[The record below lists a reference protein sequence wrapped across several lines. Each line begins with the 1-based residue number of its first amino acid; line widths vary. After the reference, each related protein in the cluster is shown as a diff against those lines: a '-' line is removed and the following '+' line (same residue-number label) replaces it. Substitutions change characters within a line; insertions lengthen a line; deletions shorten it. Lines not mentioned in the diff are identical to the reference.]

1 MLTCCWSVKG
11 GSGTTVVAASLALL
25 AASSPAG
32 ALLVDLAGDVPAVLG
47 LPEPVGPGVREW
59 LAADPAVEADAL
71 GHLATAATP
80 GLRVVP
86 AGSASAMPRAV
97 PPARVDLL
105 GDALAANPGEVVVDL
120 GVPAPDLLPLLA
132 RADRSLLVLRPCY
145 LALRRAT
152 ALPTRPTGVVLV
164 DGARP
169 GAGAARHRGCRRR
182 EGRRPRSTCEPT
194 IARAVDA
201 GLLAGRLPRSLSR
214 TLRAAA

>member
-11 GSGTTVVAASLALL
+11 GSGTTVIAASLALL

-32 ALLVDLAGDVPAVLG
+32 VLLVDLAGDVPAVLG

-105 GDALAANPGEVVVDL
+105 GDALAANPGEVIVDL

-164 DGARP
+164 TEP
-169 GAGAARHRGCRRR
+169 GRAL
-182 EGRRPRSTCEPT
+182 GRRDIEDVVGVKVAAEIDVQPA

>member
-59 LAADPAVEADAL
+59 LAANPAVEADAL

-80 GLRVVP
+80 GLRVLP

-105 GDALAANPGEVVVDL
+105 GDALAANPGEVIVDL

-164 DGARP
+164 TEP
-169 GAGAARHRGCRRR
+169 GRAL
-182 EGRRPRSTCEPT
+182 GRRDIEDVVGVKVAAEIDVQPA

>member
-25 AASSPAG
+25 ASSAPAG
-32 ALLVDLAGDVPAVLG
+32 ALLVDLAGDVPAALG

-59 LAADPAVEADAL
+59 LAADPAVEIDAL

-80 GLRVVP
+80 GLRLLP
-86 AGSASAMPRAV
+86 AGAATSRAV
-97 PPARVDLL
+97 PSTRIDLL
-105 GDALAANPGEVVVDL
+105 GQALAANAGEVVVDL
-120 GVPAPDLLPLLA
+120 GVPSPDLEPLLA
-132 RADRSLLVLRPCY
+132 QADRSLLVLRPCY

-152 ALPTRPTGVVLV
+152 ALPTRPTGIVLV
-164 DGARP
+164 MEP
-169 GAGAARHRGCRRR
+169 GRAL
-182 EGRRPRSTCEPT
+182 GRRDIEDAIGVKVAAEIDVEPT

-214 TLRAAA
+214 TLKAAA

>member
-47 LPEPVGPGVREW
+47 LPESVGPGVREW
-59 LAADPAVEADAL
+59 LAANPAVEADAL

-80 GLRVVP
+80 GLRVLP

-105 GDALAANPGEVVVDL
+105 GDALAANPGEVIVDL

-164 DGARP
+164 TEP
-169 GAGAARHRGCRRR
+169 GRAL
-182 EGRRPRSTCEPT
+182 GRRDIEDVVGVKVAAEIDVQPA

>member
-11 GSGTTVVAASLALL
+11 GSGTTVIAASLALL

-80 GLRVVP
+80 GLRVLP

-105 GDALAANPGEVVVDL
+105 GDALTANPGEVVVDL

-164 DGARP
+164 TEP
-169 GAGAARHRGCRRR
+169 GRAL
-182 EGRRPRSTCEPT
+182 GRRDIEDVVGVKVAAEVDVQPT

>member
-80 GLRVVP
+80 GLRVLP

-105 GDALAANPGEVVVDL
+105 GDALTANPGEVVVDL

-164 DGARP
+164 TEP
-169 GAGAARHRGCRRR
+169 GRAL
-182 EGRRPRSTCEPT
+182 GRRDIEDVVGVKVAAEIDVQPT

>member
-80 GLRVVP
+80 GLRVLP

-164 DGARP
+164 TEP
-169 GAGAARHRGCRRR
+169 GRAL
-182 EGRRPRSTCEPT
+182 GRRDIEDVVGVKVAAEIDVQPT

>member
-25 AASSPAG
+25 AGSSPAG

-59 LAADPAVEADAL
+59 LAANPAVEADAL

-105 GDALAANPGEVVVDL
+105 GDTLAANHGEVVVDL
-120 GVPAPDLLPLLA
+120 GLPTPDLLPLLA

-164 DGARP
+164 TEP
-169 GAGAARHRGCRRR
+169 GRAL
-182 EGRRPRSTCEPT
+182 GRRDIEEVVGVKVAAEIDVQPA

>member
-1 MLTCCWSVKG
+1 
-11 GSGTTVVAASLALL
+11 
-25 AASSPAG
+25 
-32 ALLVDLAGDVPAVLG
+32 VPAVLG

-59 LAADPAVEADAL
+59 LAANPAVEADAL

-105 GDALAANPGEVVVDL
+105 GDTLAANHGEVVVDL
-120 GVPAPDLLPLLA
+120 GLPTPDLLPLLA

-164 DGARP
+164 TEP
-169 GAGAARHRGCRRR
+169 GRAL
-182 EGRRPRSTCEPT
+182 GRRDIEEVVGVKVAAEIDVQPT

>member
-1 MLTCCWSVKG
+1 VLTCCWSVKG

-59 LAADPAVEADAL
+59 LAANPAVEADAL

-80 GLRVVP
+80 GLRVLP

-105 GDALAANPGEVVVDL
+105 GDALAANPGEVIVDL

-164 DGARP
+164 TEP
-169 GAGAARHRGCRRR
+169 GRAL
-182 EGRRPRSTCEPT
+182 GRRDIEDVVGVKVAAEIDVQPA

>member
-59 LAADPAVEADAL
+59 LAADPAVEAVAL

-105 GDALAANPGEVVVDL
+105 GDALAANPGEVIVDL
-120 GVPAPDLLPLLA
+120 GVPTPDLLPLLA

-164 DGARP
+164 TEP
-169 GAGAARHRGCRRR
+169 GRAL
-182 EGRRPRSTCEPT
+182 GRRDIEDVVGVKVAAEIDVQPA

>member
-11 GSGTTVVAASLALL
+11 GSGTTVIAASLALL

-80 GLRVVP
+80 GLRVLP

-97 PPARVDLL
+97 PPARLDLL
-105 GDALAANPGEVVVDL
+105 GDALTANPGEVVVDL

-164 DGARP
+164 TEP
-169 GAGAARHRGCRRR
+169 GRAL
-182 EGRRPRSTCEPT
+182 GRRDIEDVVGVKVAAEIDVQPT

>member
-80 GLRVVP
+80 GLRVLP
-86 AGSASAMPRAV
+86 AGSAAAMPRAV

-105 GDALAANPGEVVVDL
+105 GDALAANPGEVIVDL

-164 DGARP
+164 TEP
-169 GAGAARHRGCRRR
+169 GRAL
-182 EGRRPRSTCEPT
+182 GRRDIEDVVGVKVAAEIDVQPA